1 MTDRPCLL
9 LLDGHSLA
17 YRAYHALPV
26 ENFAT
31 TAGQP
36 TNVVYGFANTLAN
49 VLRDERPTHAA
60 VAFDVS
66 RRTFRAE
73 AYPGYKATR
82 SRSPEGFGEQL
93 RILDELL
100 AAMSVPVLRAP
111 GYEADDVIASLA
123 AKAEAEGLRVLVV
136 TGDRDVL
143 QLVSENVTVLYYYR
157 TASEMIRYTPEAVR
171 EKYGLSPAQYA
182 DYAALRGDPSDN
194 LPGIPGVGEKTAAKW
209 IREFGSLD
217 ALLDRAG
224 EVRGKAG
231 ERLRAALGTVRL
243 NRRLTELVR
252 DLDLPVDIADLRRRP
267 YDLPA
272 FTSLL
277 DDLEFRNPSLRQRL
291 FAADPGGGR
300 RARTAE
306 GESHRVVL

>member
-1 MTDRPCLL
+1 LGVVAAWGWRADRGGPVADAAGLQAC
-9 LLDGHSLA
+9 
-17 YRAYHALPV
+17 ALP
-26 ENFAT
+26 
-31 TAGQP
+31 
-36 TNVVYGFANTLAN
+36 
-49 VLRDERPTHAA
+49 
-60 VAFDVS
+60 
-66 RRTFRAE
+66 
-73 AYPGYKATR
+73 
-82 SRSPEGFGEQL
+82 
-93 RILDELL
+93 
-100 AAMSVPVLRAP
+100 
-111 GYEADDVIASLA
+111 
-123 AKAEAEGLRVLVV
+123 
-136 TGDRDVL
+136 
-143 QLVSENVTVLYYYR
+143 
-157 TASEMIRYTPEAVR
+157 
-171 EKYGLSPAQYA
+171 
-182 DYAALRGDPSDN
+182 
-194 LPGIPGVGEKTAAKW
+194 GEKTAAKW
-209 IREFGSLD
+209 IREFGPLA

-306 GESHRVVL
+306 GEPQ